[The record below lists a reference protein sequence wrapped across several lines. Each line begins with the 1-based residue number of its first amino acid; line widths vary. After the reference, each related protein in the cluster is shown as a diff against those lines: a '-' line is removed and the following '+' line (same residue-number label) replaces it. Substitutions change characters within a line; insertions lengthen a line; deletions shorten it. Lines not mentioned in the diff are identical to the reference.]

1 MLQAIV
7 QCGTGAPTYI
17 YSQNGANNSFFHVF
31 AAQMDGYDSRRE
43 RSEQQPAVQ
52 KKFRMRESEEALQ
65 EFYQREFR
73 VGGLQ
78 GWKQKKIVSTP
89 QMWERI

>member
-31 AAQMDGYDSRRE
+31 AAQMDGFDSRRE
-43 RSEQQPAVQ
+43 RQEPPPVQ
-52 KKFRMRESEEALQ
+52 KKVRARESEEKLQ
-65 EFYQREFR
+65 EYYQREFR
-73 VGGLQ
+73 AGGFQ
-78 GWKQKKIVSTP
+78 RWN
-89 QMWERI
+89 